1 MGNIT
6 EQKVSLNNDCNPF
19 GIYWAGIIENS
30 FFSRTQLIFARRKK
44 ILPEVKNVSAAETQ
58 VSIAAEVP
66 NKK

>member
-1 MGNIT
+1 MI
-6 EQKVSLNNDCNPF
+6 VIHF

-30 FFSRTQLIFARRKK
+30 FFSRTQLIFPRRKK
-44 ILPEVKNVSAAETQ
+44 ILPEIKNASAAETQ

>member
-1 MGNIT
+1 MI
-6 EQKVSLNNDCNPF
+6 VIHF

-30 FFSRTQLIFARRKK
+30 IFSRTQLIFPRRKK
-44 ILPEVKNVSAAETQ
+44 ILPEIKNARAAETQ